1 MNIDSYSY
9 TNRGKYEIN
18 EDSVLCCGN
27 IFAVADGLG
36 GCDGGET
43 ASACAVDYFRNNY
56 SGCSDEELE
65 ALIAGANKAV
75 YGLGNGACTTM
86 AAAFADGG
94 KFRFTNIGDSRVY
107 YFRKGKLLMRTKD
120 HSVCQAAVEAGTMP
134 EEEIR
139 GSDDRSK
146 LLRVLGK
153 SGEIKT
159 GKLLGPDGV
168 LDGDAFIV
176 CSDGFWEYVY
186 ETEMEIDLLK
196 SGSAGEWAEYMLR
209 RHLKR
214 SRCEGDNFSVICGII
229 HAQAAAEK
237 TEKENTEKTEAPA
250 ERKSLLVPIVVVGV
264 FLIAAVLVF
273 AYLISRSDR
282 PGANVGA
289 EPTVTENESGGE
301 TEEVTGETQETTEE
315 PEESAGETQEV
326 TGEPEES
333 TGETQETT
341 EAPEESAGET
351 EDTTG
356 ESEEST
362 KETQEVTEEP
372 EEITESTE
380 RDTGESSILL

>member
-9 TNRGKYEIN
+9 TNCGKYEIN
-18 EDSVLCCGN
+18 EDSVLCCGS

-56 SGCSDEELE
+56 SGCSDGELE

-75 YGLGNGACTTM
+75 FNLGNGACTTI
-86 AAAFADGG
+86 AAAFTDGRI
-94 KFRFTNIGDSRVY
+94 FRFTNIGDSRVY

-120 HSVCQAAVEAGTMP
+120 HSVCQAAVETGTMQ

-153 SGEIKT
+153 NSEIKT
-159 GKLLGPDGV
+159 GKLLGPDRV

-196 SGSAGEWAEYMLR
+196 SCSARQWAEYMLR

-214 SRCEGDNFSVICGII
+214 SHCDGDNFSVICGII
-229 HAQAAAEK
+229 ASEETAEDENENK
-237 TEKENTEKTEAPA
+237 ETEIST
-250 ERKSLLVPIVVVGV
+250 ERKSALIPIIAVGA
-264 FLIAAVLVF
+264 FLIAAVLVL
-273 AYLISRSDR
+273 AYFIYRSDR
-282 PGANVGA
+282 NGTKPGTEQTVSA
-289 EPTVTENESGGE
+289 EESSGE
-301 TEEVTGETQETTEE
+301 TEMRTEE
-315 PEESAGETQEV
+315 TESY
-326 TGEPEES
+326 TGQTES
-333 TGETQETT
+333 HT
-341 EAPEESAGET
+341 EET
-351 EDTTG
+351 ESYTG
-356 ESEEST
+356 QTESY
-362 KETQEVTEEP
+362 TEETEGYT
-372 EEITESTE
+372 EETESYTE
-380 RDTGESSILL
+380 ETVSGENPILALK